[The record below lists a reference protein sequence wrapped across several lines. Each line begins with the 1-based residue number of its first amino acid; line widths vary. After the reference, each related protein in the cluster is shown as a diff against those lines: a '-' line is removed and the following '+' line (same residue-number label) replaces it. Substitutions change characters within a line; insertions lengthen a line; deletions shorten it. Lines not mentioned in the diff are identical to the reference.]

1 MGLLGI
7 RTHRCH
13 SITYNPRLDMSIVL
27 NEPVGHVY
35 PRPALPPVFNEH
47 KICSFDSGDGR
58 MDEFHAD
65 SYIP

>member
-1 MGLLGI
+1 MLQTQHEFQVSYLI
-7 RTHRCH
+7 FSKVKTKK
-13 SITYNPRLDMSIVL
+13 
-27 NEPVGHVY
+27 PVGHVY
-35 PRPALPPVFNEH
+35 PRRALPPVFNEH